1 MNDSLYRHLKNNT
14 SSFTAGDVEYNTIR
28 IEDMITG
35 IKRQIIFMK
44 KREPI
49 NIKNNTPEYNDM
61 LKIKLNNSIS
71 ELKELFRVWKKCI
84 CRKVRSEALEILNEL
99 G

>member
-1 MNDSLYRHLKNNT
+1 MNNELYRHLKNNT

-49 NIKNNTPEYNDM
+49 NIKNRKPEYNDM
-61 LKIKLNNSIS
+61 LKMKLNKSIS
-71 ELKELFRVWKKCI
+71 ELKELFRVWEKCI
-84 CRKVRSEALEILNEL
+84 CRKVRSEVIEILN
-99 G
+99 